1 MLTAEEVKAHAA
13 TNLTRYKL
21 PRIIEFRATLPKT
34 DVGKILR
41 RELRDA
47 APASNTFTAPAQVVI
62 SIISSIPLIAD
73 EHCVISFAIRCK
85 RLRE

>member
-34 DVGKILR
+34 DVGKIFAARIAR
-41 RELRDA
+41 R
-47 APASNTFTAPAQVVI
+47 STGINHIHSSAQVVI
-62 SIISSIPLIAD
+62 SIISSIPLITD